1 METSEARFART
12 HNGKVKRLP
21 KKEKGGSLK
30 EIPANNTGLPK
41 LPEFVRNRMGYMQL
55 GGLNKYMS
63 AMGSQQGGSGDYQL
77 YGDFPYA
84 SAKFTF
90 DEGNVEP
97 QPNPTVNFMMVLLWN
112 RLKNIYMKQEY
123 YLD

>member
-1 METSEARFART
+1 
-12 HNGKVKRLP
+12 
-21 KKEKGGSLK
+21 
-30 EIPANNTGLPK
+30 
-41 LPEFVRNRMGYMQL
+41 MGYMQL

-63 AMGSQQGGSGDYQL
+63 AMNAQQGGSGDYQL

-97 QPNPTVNFMMVLLWN
+97 QPNPTGKLYDGLTMEQ
-112 RLKNIYMKQEY
+112 IEEY
-123 YLD
+123 LYEAGILSGLGDKFDPTNH